1 MLLTLTTTHPPA
13 TDLGFLLQKHPART
27 RSVELGFGH
36 ARVFF
41 PEASETRCTA
51 ALLLDIDPIRLKR
64 RGSADSSLEQ
74 YVNDR
79 PYVASSFM
87 SVAIA
92 RVFGSALRGRCDER
106 PELAEKAIPLQAD
119 IHVLPARQGRDVIG
133 DLFEPLGYDVS
144 INSHTL
150 DHQFP
155 EWGDSPYHTVSLRSN
170 KRLRDLLSH
179 LYVLIPVLDDA
190 KHYYVGAEEVDKLV
204 SRGQG
209 WLADHPRREF
219 IVENYLKHQRSL
231 REEALLR
238 LQDEP
243 GAHLGVA
250 DEDGG
255 RDGTEE
261 TVEEELRLYE
271 HRMQAVLTQLEQC
284 GAERVIDMGCGP
296 GRLLQLLMERPQF
309 VEIVGVDVS
318 HRTLDLARK
327 KLHTERLPARQRDRL
342 KLLQGSLT
350 YRDRRLEGYDAV
362 ALVEVIEHVDPERL
376 STFERGLFGFARPA
390 TVIITTPNR
399 DYNAMWPSLPA
410 ADRRHPDHRFEWSR
424 TEFQAWSHRVVER
437 FDYEVRILPI
447 GPEDAELGAPTQM
460 AVFARIES

>member
-1 MLLTLTTTHPPA
+1 MLLTLTTTYRPA
-13 TDLGFLLQKHPART
+13 TDLGFLLQKHPARA
-27 RSVELGFGH
+27 RSFGLGFGD

-41 PEASETRCTA
+41 PEASEARCTA
-51 ALLLDIDPIRLKR
+51 ALLLDIDPIKLKR
-64 RGSADSSLEQ
+64 RGSSDSSLAQ

-106 PELAEKAIPLQAD
+106 PELADKAIPLQAD
-119 IHVLPARQGRDVIG
+119 IHVLPARQGPHAIA
-133 DLFEPLGYDVS
+133 DLFEPLGYDVN
-144 INSHTL
+144 ITSHTL

-155 EWGDSPYHTVSLRSN
+155 DWGDSPYHTVSLQSD
-170 KRLRDLLSH
+170 KRLQDLLSH

-204 SRGQG
+204 SHGRG
-209 WLADHPRREF
+209 WLADHPWREF

-243 GAHLGVA
+243 GARLGVA
-250 DEDGG
+250 GNGDEVRDGG
-255 RDGTEE
+255 EE
-261 TVEEELRLYE
+261 TVEEELRLFE
-271 HRMQAVLTQLEQC
+271 HRMQAVLTQLDQC

-296 GRLLQLLMERPQF
+296 GRLLQLLLERPQF

-318 HRTLDLARK
+318 HQSLDLARR
-327 KLHTERLPARQRDRL
+327 KLNIEHLPTRQRDRL

-350 YRDRRLEGYDAV
+350 YRDRRLEGYDAL

-376 STFERGLFGFARPA
+376 STLERARIRPA
-390 TVIITTPNR
+390 GYRHHHHAQQGLQRHV
-399 DYNAMWPSLPA
+399 AVPA
-410 ADRRHPDHRFEWSR
+410 LR
-424 TEFQAWSHRVVER
+424 
-437 FDYEVRILPI
+437 
-447 GPEDAELGAPTQM
+447 
-460 AVFARIES
+460 